1 MCYSKE
7 LIEYWSQHLGAC
19 FFEEE
24 DLIIYAVAEE
34 LESALLSEVVI
45 LGYLLPKVIIP
56 TAPES
61 DKDDIIIIT
70 SVASNLA
77 LMSLR
82 GLNPVTALADTL
94 TGMSVM
100 IPRDQLDRV
109 VSANQHMIG
118 ELTALLIS
126 IRKNYPLILGGDQ

>member
-7 LIEYWSQHLGAC
+7 LVEYWSQHLGAC
-19 FFEEE
+19 FFEEG
-24 DLIIYAVAEE
+24 DLIIYAAAEE
-34 LESALLSEVVI
+34 LESTLLSEVVI
-45 LGYLLPKVIIP
+45 LGYLLTKVIIP

-109 VSANQHMIG
+109 VAANQHMIG
-118 ELTALLIS
+118 ELTSLLIS
-126 IRKNYPLILGGDQ
+126 IRKNYSLILGGDQ

>member
-7 LIEYWSQHLGAC
+7 LVEYWSQHLGAC
-19 FFEEE
+19 FFEEG
-24 DLIIYAVAEE
+24 DLIIYAAAEE

-45 LGYLLPKVIIP
+45 LGYLLTKVIIP
-56 TAPES
+56 TVPES

-109 VSANQHMIG
+109 VAANQHMIG
-118 ELTALLIS
+118 ELTSLLIS

>member
-7 LIEYWSQHLGAC
+7 LVEYWSQHLGAC
-19 FFEEE
+19 FFEEG
-24 DLIIYAVAEE
+24 DLIIYAAAEE

-45 LGYLLPKVIIP
+45 LGYLLTKVIIP

-94 TGMSVM
+94 TEMSVM

-109 VSANQHMIG
+109 VAANQHMIG
-118 ELTALLIS
+118 ELTSLLIS

>member
-7 LIEYWSQHLGAC
+7 LVEYWSQHLGAC
-19 FFEEE
+19 FFEEG
-24 DLIIYAVAEE
+24 DLIIYAAAEE

-45 LGYLLPKVIIP
+45 LGYLLTKVIIP

-109 VSANQHMIG
+109 VAANQHMIG
-118 ELTALLIS
+118 ELTSLLIS